1 MKTLNLVIILSVLFQ
16 TAISQT
22 LPPPPPPPPP
32 PPSSGQVSKAD
43 SLFNEGDIKG
53 AVTEYNKMYM
63 LKPGDSRIVYNYA
76 CALSR
81 DGQIDS
87 AFRYLNIA
95 VNIEPEV
102 RLLTDPDLLVLRESK
117 KWDEFENNL
126 VKLITAKSGDP
137 IKDIG
142 YAKALWKLLCMDQ
155 YCFYETL
162 LAVRKLGPDS
172 PVVSAMR
179 RLQNMQNQ
187 KNVADLAVLLQEKG
201 WPKKSQVGPEA
212 AGAAFFVLQHSN
224 ATAQEKYLPM
234 FEKSCRDNEGNW
246 NQYALLF
253 DRMRMN
259 KNLPQ
264 RFGTHY
270 NLDNRATG
278 ETLLYPLEDE
288 TRVDEWRKE
297 IGLEPLKDY
306 LKRTNI
312 KYVPSTPKK

>member
-1 MKTLNLVIILSVLFQ
+1 MKTLNLVLILTVLFQ
-16 TAISQT
+16 TAFSQT
-22 LPPPPPPPPP
+22 IPPPPPPPPP
-32 PPSSGQVSKAD
+32 PPSSGQINKAD

-53 AVTEYNKMYM
+53 VVAEYNKMYR
-63 LKPGDSRIVYNYA
+63 LKPGNSRIVYNYA

-95 VNIEPEV
+95 VNIVPV
-102 RLLTDPDLLVLRESK
+102 VMPLTDPDLLSLRETK
-117 KWDEFENNL
+117 QWDAFENNL
-126 VKLITAKSGDP
+126 IKLINIKSGNA
-137 IKDIG
+137 IKDTG
-142 YAKALWKLLCMDQ
+142 YAKALWKLQCMDQ
-155 YCFYETL
+155 YCFYETM

-172 PVVSAMR
+172 PVVIAMR

-187 KNVADLAVLLQEKG
+187 KNVADLEVLLQEKG
-201 WPKKSQVGPEA
+201 WPKKSQVGQEA

-224 ATAQEKYLPM
+224 AKAQEKYLPM
-234 FEKSCRDNEGNW
+234 FEKSCRENEGNW

-264 RFGTHY
+264 RYGTHY

-278 ETLLYPLEDE
+278 ETLLYPLEDD
-288 TRVDEWRKE
+288 TKVDEWRKE